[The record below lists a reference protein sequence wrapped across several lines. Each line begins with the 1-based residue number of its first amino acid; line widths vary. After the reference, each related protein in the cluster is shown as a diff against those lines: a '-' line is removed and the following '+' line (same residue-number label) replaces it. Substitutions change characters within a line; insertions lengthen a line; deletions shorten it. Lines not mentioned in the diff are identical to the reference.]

1 MEFGSWTNGL
11 TNGVSN
17 AYDNYW
23 LANPYLN
30 GIKSGKFSE
39 DELNDKVR
47 RVLRLTFRTT
57 MNRNRPWGSMGSDE
71 HKAACRQIGGEGIV
85 LLKNKGNILPLDP
98 AKVKKIAV
106 IGENAIKMMTVGG
119 GSSSLKA
126 AYEITPLQ
134 GLKTVSAKISRLYM
148 SAATWA
154 TLSANTM
161 A

>member
-57 MNRNRPWGSMGSDE
+57 MNRNRPWGSMGSSE

-119 GSSSLKA
+119 GRLLS
-126 AYEITPLQ
+126 Q
-134 GLKTVSAKISRLYM
+134 GCLRDNSAPGS
-148 SAATWA
+148 
-154 TLSANTM
+154 
-161 A
+161 